1 MSAATH
7 QTARKSPTVPVAGRI
22 PVTLAESFNAA
33 NRRHGRTTGQGVAR
47 AIAFYIRH
55 HDEAPPSRY
64 ANQTATRP

>member
-1 MSAATH
+1 
-7 QTARKSPTVPVAGRI
+7 VPVAGRI